1 MNYKHPSLG
10 KGEVEG
16 KLKDWPGLVEPM
28 KDAKPGGNLTV
39 DFWQREE
46 KKKSF
51 DYVCIEEKSVS
62 YKRV

>member
-1 MNYKHPSLG
+1 M
-10 KGEVEG
+10 
-16 KLKDWPGLVEPM
+16 EPM

-62 YKRV
+62 CKRV